1 MKNFYRW
8 FDRLVSVIFF
18 LAILFILF
26 IIARIFLF
34 ATFRIPSDSM
44 EPTTIKGDVVWVC
57 KPIIGAR
64 LFNIF
69 KAIRGKDIDVYR
81 LPGFSK
87 IKRNDVLVFNFPYSE
102 WNKWDDMKMQLF
114 DYYIKRCIA
123 IPGDTLFIHDGI
135 YQIGNSN
142 LIVGNL
148 ESQKKIMRFD
158 PKNIPDEQ
166 YITLPFDTVLK
177 WNIREF
183 GPFYIPGKNDS
194 ISMNRTNF
202 LLYKKIIEWEQG
214 AKLELRDK
222 DVYIND
228 VKLTGYCFKNNYY
241 FMGGDNSM
249 KSVDSR
255 FWGLIPEDFIVGKA
269 SFILSSYSSDLQK
282 YRWNRFLKGIE

>member
-8 FDRLVSVIFF
+8 FDRFVNVIFF

-26 IIARIFLF
+26 IIARVFLF

-44 EPTTIKGDVVWVC
+44 EPTTIKGDIVWVC

-69 KAIRGKDIDVYR
+69 KAIRGKDIDIYR

-102 WNKWDDMKMQLF
+102 WNKWDDMKMQLS

-142 LIVGNL
+142 IIVGNL

-158 PKNIPDEQ
+158 PKNIPIEQ

-183 GPFYIPGKNDS
+183 GPLYIPGKNDS
-194 ISMNRTNF
+194 ISTNRTNF

-222 DVYIND
+222 DVYINN
-228 VKLTGYCFKNNYY
+228 VKLTGYRFKNNYY

-269 SFILSSYSSDLQK
+269 SFILSSYNSDIQK
-282 YRWNRFLKGIE
+282 YRWNRFLKKIE

>member
-8 FDRLVSVIFF
+8 FDRFVNVIFF

-26 IIARIFLF
+26 IIARVFLF

-44 EPTTIKGDVVWVC
+44 EPTTIKGDIVWVC

-102 WNKWDDMKMQLF
+102 WNKWDDIKMQLS

-142 LIVGNL
+142 IIVGNL

-158 PKNIPDEQ
+158 PKNIPIEQ

-183 GPFYIPGKNDS
+183 GPLYIPRKNDS
-194 ISMNRTNF
+194 ISTNRTNF

-222 DVYIND
+222 DVYINN
-228 VKLTGYCFKNNYY
+228 VKLTGYRFKNNYY

-269 SFILSSYSSDLQK
+269 SFILSSYNSDIQK
-282 YRWNRFLKGIE
+282 YRWNRFLKKIE